1 MYFFF
6 KKIYSNITNQK
17 NKCLI
22 ISYIPYFKINLNNFF
37 SKSYFISYEFT
48 KKKSFKKK
56 IKQFVENHKI
66 DKIYYLS
73 LDNKYLTLL
82 NYLEAKQ
89 NKNNFDYQNANW
101 GFKYYLKS
109 LINRDKVYPNY
120 NKKFENPF
128 INSIEIKIDF
138 NRKNVYAS
146 KIFSLSDIN
155 ENKILLQI
163 QNMNEKFFNNN
174 FTKYELNLIDQKYD

>member
-1 MYFFF
+1 M
-6 KKIYSNITNQK
+6 
-17 NKCLI
+17 
-22 ISYIPYFKINLNNFF
+22 
-37 SKSYFISYEFT
+37 
-48 KKKSFKKK
+48 
-56 IKQFVENHKI
+56 
-66 DKIYYLS
+66 
-73 LDNKYLTLL
+73 L

-89 NKNNFDYQNANW
+89 NRNNFDYQNANW

-155 ENKILLQI
+155 EKKILLQI